1 MRTYFYLLVT
11 FTIIIFSCTS
21 TNQEGKD
28 ASTFDKQA
36 HRGGR
41 GIAPENTIFS
51 AKTAI
56 DYDCTLEIDLQMSM
70 DKKIV
75 VSHDPYTNSKFCLT
89 PEGDTMTPKEGQS
102 RLLYHMN
109 YDSIAKYD
117 VGLKPNPEYPRQ
129 EKVPAIKP
137 LLSVL
142 IDSAEAYAKSKNHT
156 NHYNIEIKSNPKND
170 GKNYSS
176 VEEFVDLTMKIIK
189 DKNIDSRTILQ
200 SFDTRVLNLV
210 HEKYPGIKT
219 AFLVLATNK
228 NNAEGYIN
236 ELGFIPDIFSPHFM
250 LITDELIKEFHK
262 KNVLVIPW
270 TPNTLADLQRLKS
283 MGVDGIITDYPDL
296 FAQLK

>member
-1 MRTYFYLLVT
+1 MRAQFYLLLI
-11 FTIIIFSCTS
+11 FSMIFSCNS
-21 TNQEGKD
+21 TNIKGKI

-41 GIAPENTIFS
+41 GLAPENTIVS

-70 DKKIV
+70 DKKIL

-89 PEGDTMTPKEGQS
+89 PERDTMTKKEGES
-102 RLLYHMN
+102 RLLYQMN

-117 VGLKPNPEYPRQ
+117 VGLKPNPEFPRQ
-129 EKVPAIKP
+129 KKVPAIKP

-142 IDSAEAYAKSKNHT
+142 IDSAEAYAKRKNHT
-156 NHYNIEIKSNPKND
+156 NHYNIEIKSNPLKD
-170 GKNYSS
+170 GKTYSS
-176 VEEFVDLTMKIIK
+176 VEEFVDLALKIIK
-189 DKNIDSRTILQ
+189 DKNIESRTILQ
-200 SFDTRVLNLV
+200 SFDIRVLKLV
-210 HEKYPGIKT
+210 HEKYPGVKT

-236 ELGFIPDIFSPHFM
+236 ELGFTPDIFSPHFT
-250 LITDELIKEFHK
+250 LVTEDLLKEFHAK
-262 KNVLVIPW
+262 KVLVIPW
-270 TPNTLADLQRLKS
+270 TPNTLADLQRLKF